1 MSTSELTEKVKQLK
15 ELQSLIEDAEQ
26 EAEALKDAIKAHMQ
40 ENGVEECRAGMFKVR
55 WSKVKSSRFDTTAFG
70 QRTKSY
76 TANTCGRR
84 KQGGSALYEKSPLY
98 QPPSKAMI

>member
-1 MSTSELTEKVKQLK
+1 MSTSELTEKARQLK

-55 WSKVKSSRFDTTAFG
+55 WSKVKSSRFDTTAFRATHKELYS
-70 QRTKSY
+70 QYLRQTE
-76 TANTCGRR
+76 TRR
-84 KQGGSALYEKSPLY
+84 FC
-98 QPPSKAMI
+98 IV